1 LDTSGLKNQLV
12 ERLEAALGEGGEGGS
27 ADELEDVP
35 DVEVDAADAAKLA
48 ELEKKSP
55 VKAKAAANGGKENAV
70 AAASTDAKETPKP
83 KPTKEERKAQFEK
96 EKAER
101 KAAAEKAK
109 KEADEEFVKELVRKK
124 ERAEKFNLPFMLSEQ
139 EKQRVRNVGA
149 EKKFGL
155 DAKTGEAK
163 PAEKTAEQKKKE
175 KEEFEAKL
183 KARAERF
190 GAALKPL
197 PKAAPIYQ
205 PMKRPGQD
213 LPLPVAKK

>member
-1 LDTSGLKNQLV
+1 M
-12 ERLEAALGEGGEGGS
+12 
-27 ADELEDVP
+27 
-35 DVEVDAADAAKLA
+35 
-48 ELEKKSP
+48 
-55 VKAKAAANGGKENAV
+55 
-70 AAASTDAKETPKP
+70 
-83 KPTKEERKAQFEK
+83 
-96 EKAER
+96 
-101 KAAAEKAK
+101 
-109 KEADEEFVKELVRKK
+109 RKK

-155 DAKTGEAK
+155 DAKNGDAK
-163 PAEKTAEQKKKE
+163 PAEKTDEQKKKE

-205 PMKRPGQD
+205 PMKRPGQEI
-213 LPLPVAKK
+213 PLPVAKK